1 MFSVICPV
9 FNKEKELKETIDSV
23 LSQAYKDF
31 ELILIENGSTDN
43 SLSVI
48 QSFNDPRIKLI
59 QTNQIGPGAARN
71 IGVAH
76 AKNDWIAFL
85 DADDLWENFHLQN
98 IFEAISKQPNVN
110 FFSSSWKV
118 LKSNTFSPSTLATSI
133 NEKRIFFSEK
143 RVLELTLQNSPPFWT
158 SAIVVHKKLFNQ
170 AGGFPESLPAHGE
183 DVALWVQLIRLQKG
197 IHFINDLSASYRADS
212 SNMISKEFKVSFPG
226 HIFSSVN
233 LILEKVQDP
242 ELAILWKR
250 FANKYQFSSLSKS
263 IISGRFEK
271 RNLKYLFPETDLK
284 TKIVQILLRNN
295 LLRGIFKSYLMK
307 NQRFHG

>member
-133 NEKRIFFSEK
+133 NEKRIFFPKE
-143 RVLELTLQNSPPFWT
+143 QQ
-158 SAIVVHKKLFNQ
+158 VV
-170 AGGFPESLPAHGE
+170 
-183 DVALWVQLIRLQKG
+183 R
-197 IHFINDLSASYRADS
+197 
-212 SNMISKEFKVSFPG
+212 
-226 HIFSSVN
+226 
-233 LILEKVQDP
+233 
-242 ELAILWKR
+242 
-250 FANKYQFSSLSKS
+250 
-263 IISGRFEK
+263 
-271 RNLKYLFPETDLK
+271 
-284 TKIVQILLRNN
+284 
-295 LLRGIFKSYLMK
+295 
-307 NQRFHG
+307 